1 MSSIPSHSGSFEE
14 RSVDASTVRTS
25 MPDGTTGSTSS
36 GVTISVRGSR
46 SSSTTCRQAASDSN
60 SRSGRYGIG
69 FWVPSTT
76 TADDHAAVGVLAFA
90 CGLDPADLTGGIVHD
105 LPLVRTHGLH
115 ALGPA
120 RAPNAG
126 GHRPG
131 PLDQLAPAALPV
143 VLHVDHH
150 PAPGLQLPL
159 DCATDHL
166 LERVERLAVPPD
178 QEPHLVGVLARQDV
192 DVHDPVD
199 EVVVDVRVEVHPVQQ
214 AEQELLGDL
223 GLLLQVHAE
232 ILVQHP
238 DPHDSVL
245 RAEAQQP
252 LLRLLND
259 LDPGLLLTDA
269 ELFEG
274 GLDGLLNA
282 CGASF
287 DFLHCASSCPRSSWF
302 QLACP
307 TGGSCPTYP
316 SAPRSTPVA
325 GRAASP
331 AAARSATGSW
341 SPSRPA
347 RRPRCRSRSP
357 RGTPA

>member
-1 MSSIPSHSGSFEE
+1 MAPTTMSAG
-14 RSVDASTVRTS
+14 VSTC
-25 MPDGTTGSTSS
+25 TSS
-36 GVTISVRGSR
+36 EGPTSAARYRSFFTISRRAGSGIN
-46 SSSTTCRQAASDSN
+46 SSSGEYDGASLT
-60 SRSGRYGIG
+60 RLP
-69 FWVPSTT
+69 PSS
-76 TADDHAAVGVLAFA
+76 DDHTAVGVLAFA
-90 CGLDPADLTGGIVHD
+90 CGLDPADLTGGIVHE

-120 RAPNAG
+120 RAPDAG

-131 PLDQLAPAALPV
+131 PLDQLAPAALAV

-159 DCATDHL
+159 DGATDHL
-166 LERVERLAVPPD
+166 LERVGRLAVPPD

-199 EVVVDVRVEVHPVQQ
+199 QVVVNVRVEVHPVQQ

-238 DPHDSVL
+238 DPHDSLL

-252 LLRLLND
+252 LLRLLDD

-287 DFLHCASSCPRSSWF
+287 DFLNCASSCPRSSCF
-302 QLACP
+302 RVACP
-307 TGGSCPTYP
+307 IGGSCPTYP

>member
-1 MSSIPSHSGSFEE
+1 MALTTMSAG
-14 RSVDASTVRTS
+14 DSTC
-25 MPDGTTGSTSS
+25 TSS
-36 GVTISVRGSR
+36 EGPTSAARSRSFFTISRRAGNGIN
-46 SSSTTCRQAASDSN
+46 SSSGESGGASLT
-60 SRSGRYGIG
+60 RLP
-69 FWVPSTT
+69 PSP
-76 TADDHAAVGVLAFA
+76 DDHAAVGVLALA

-120 RAPNAG
+120 RAPDAG

-143 VLHVDHH
+143 VF
-150 PAPGLQLPL
+150 
-159 DCATDHL
+159 
-166 LERVERLAVPPD
+166 
-178 QEPHLVGVLARQDV
+178 HLV
-192 DVHDPVD
+192 H
-199 EVVVDVRVEVHPVQQ
+199 
-214 AEQELLGDL
+214 
-223 GLLLQVHAE
+223 
-232 ILVQHP
+232 HP
-238 DPHDSVL
+238 DPHDSLL

-252 LLRLLND
+252 LLRLLDD

-287 DFLHCASSCPRSSWF
+287 DFLHCPSSCPRSSCF
-302 QLACP
+302 RVACP

-347 RRPRCRSRSP
+347 RRPRC
-357 RGTPA
+357 

>member
-46 SSSTTCRQAASDSN
+46 SSSTTCRQAESDSN

-69 FWVPSTT
+69 FWMPSTM
-76 TADDHAAVGVLAFA
+76 TADDHAAVGGLPLP
-90 CGLDPADLTGGIVHD
+90 CRLDPADLTGGIVHD

-120 RAPNAG
+120 RAPDAG

-159 DCATDHL
+159 DGATDHL
-166 LERVERLAVPPD
+166 LERVERLAVPPE
-178 QEPHLVGVLARQDV
+178 QEP
-192 DVHDPVD
+192 
-199 EVVVDVRVEVHPVQQ
+199 
-214 AEQELLGDL
+214 LGDL

-238 DPHDSVL
+238 DPHDSLL

-252 LLRLLND
+252 LLRLLDD
-259 LDPGLLLTDA
+259 LDPGLLLADA

-341 SPSRPA
+341 SPNRPA
-347 RRPRCRSRSP
+347 RPPRC
-357 RGTPA
+357 

>member
-69 FWVPSTT
+69 FWMPSTT
-76 TADDHAAVGVLAFA
+76 TTDDHAAVGVLALA

-120 RAPNAG
+120 RAPDAG

-143 VLHVDHH
+143 VF
-150 PAPGLQLPL
+150 
-159 DCATDHL
+159 
-166 LERVERLAVPPD
+166 
-178 QEPHLVGVLARQDV
+178 HLV
-192 DVHDPVD
+192 H
-199 EVVVDVRVEVHPVQQ
+199 
-214 AEQELLGDL
+214 
-223 GLLLQVHAE
+223 
-232 ILVQHP
+232 HP
-238 DPHDSVL
+238 DPHDSLL

-252 LLRLLND
+252 LLRLLDD

-287 DFLHCASSCPRSSWF
+287 DFLHCPSSCPRSSCF
-302 QLACP
+302 RVACP

-316 SAPRSTPVA
+316 SATRSTPVA

-347 RRPRCRSRSP
+347 RPPRC
-357 RGTPA
+357 

>member
-1 MSSIPSHSGSFEE
+1 MALTTMSAG
-14 RSVDASTVRTS
+14 DSTC
-25 MPDGTTGSTSS
+25 TSS
-36 GVTISVRGSR
+36 EGPTSAARSRSFFTISRRAGNGIN
-46 SSSTTCRQAASDSN
+46 SSSGESAGASLT
-60 SRSGRYGIG
+60 RLP
-69 FWVPSTT
+69 PST
-76 TADDHAAVGVLAFA
+76 DDHAAVGVLAFA

-105 LPLVRTHGLH
+105 LPLVRAHGLH

-159 DCATDHL
+159 DGATDH
-166 LERVERLAVPPD
+166 
-178 QEPHLVGVLARQDV
+178 
-192 DVHDPVD
+192 
-199 EVVVDVRVEVHPVQQ
+199 
-214 AEQELLGDL
+214 
-223 GLLLQVHAE
+223 
-232 ILVQHP
+232 HP
-238 DPHDSVL
+238 DPHDSLL

-252 LLRLLND
+252 LLRLLDD
-259 LDPGLLLTDA
+259 LDPGLLLADA

-347 RRPRCRSRSP
+347 RRPRC
-357 RGTPA
+357 

>member
-159 DCATDHL
+159 DGATDH
-166 LERVERLAVPPD
+166 
-178 QEPHLVGVLARQDV
+178 
-192 DVHDPVD
+192 
-199 EVVVDVRVEVHPVQQ
+199 
-214 AEQELLGDL
+214 
-223 GLLLQVHAE
+223 
-232 ILVQHP
+232 HP
-238 DPHDSVL
+238 DPHDSLL

-252 LLRLLND
+252 LLRLLDD
-259 LDPGLLLTDA
+259 LDPGLLLADA

-287 DFLHCASSCPRSSWF
+287 DFLHCASSCPRSSCF
-302 QLACP
+302 RVACP

-347 RRPRCRSRSP
+347 RRPRC
-357 RGTPA
+357 